1 MPTNKEALIRYRVI
15 NRCLI
20 EQKYVSRARLIQACE
35 EALYIAPI
43 GERTINQDIH
53 DMREDERLGYFA
65 PIAFSREKS
74 AYYYEDEDYSID
86 KIPIN
91 TEEMSAL
98 SFASSLL
105 QQFKEVDILKTFSA
119 AVNKISDAI
128 HIKRL
133 QQKTDICEFIQ
144 FETVPFF
151 KGSEYLKTLIQAIA
165 DKDVLTISHLRFDA
179 EKSRQH
185 IVHPYYLKEY
195 RNRWYLIALDNELN
209 ELRTYGLDRIEEISI
224 NLNIIY
230 KEKPENAA
238 LFFSNTLGI
247 SEPQGKPE
255 EIILCFYNNTGKYLL
270 TQPIHSS
277 QKLIKQEKDEITISL
292 FLVPNYELITYIL
305 GWGQQLKVVAP
316 VSLKKRIQ
324 KKLQASLDGY
334 NS

>member
-74 AYYYEDEDYSID
+74 AYYYEDADYSID

-91 TEEMSAL
+91 NEEMSAL

-128 HIKRL
+128 HIQRL
-133 QQKTDICEFIQ
+133 QQKTDISEYIQ

-151 KGSEYLKTLIQAIA
+151 KGSEHLKTLIQAIA
-165 DKDVLTISHLRFDA
+165 DREVLNIHHRRFDA
-179 EKSRQH
+179 NVNKEH

-195 RNRWYLIALDNELN
+195 RNRWYLIGMDDKLK
-209 ELRTYGLDRIEEISI
+209 ELRTFGLDRIEEIST
-224 NLNIIY
+224 NLTIDFI
-230 KEKPENAA
+230 EKPADA
-238 LFFSNTLGI
+238 TLFFSNTIGI
-247 SEPQGKPE
+247 SEPQAQPE
-255 EIILCFYNNTGKYLL
+255 EIILSFNDNNGKYLL
-270 TQPIHSS
+270 TQPLHSS
-277 QKLIKQEKDEITISL
+277 QVLLKEENDEMIFSF
-292 FLVPNYELITYIL
+292 FLVPNYELITFIL
-305 GWGQQLKVVAP
+305 GWGRRVKVISP
-316 VSLKKRIQ
+316 ESLKQRI
-324 KKLQASLDGY
+324 KKELEMALELY
-334 NS
+334 K